1 MARKVI
7 QENVSELSKKIYI
20 GNLSF
25 AATESQVRE
34 LFEQYGTVE
43 SIAMIKDRDTGRF
56 RGFAFV
62 EMEES
67 AANAAIKGLNGQ
79 TVDGRELKV
88 NEAKPRD
95 DSGRGGSKGGRKG
108 GGYDR
113 RR

>member
-1 MARKVI
+1 VK
-7 QENVSELSKKIYI
+7 ELSKKLYV

-43 SIAMIKDRDTGRF
+43 SIAMITDRDTGRF
-56 RGFAFV
+56 RGFSFV

-79 TVDGRELKV
+79 FVDGRELKV
-88 NEAKPRD
+88 DAARPR
-95 DSGRGGSKGGRKG
+95 SEGGRSSGNSGSREGSYGKSW
-108 GGYDR
+108 
-113 RR
+113 